1 MAGPLQCQAQAESDG
16 NADVENLRVAEIS
29 LDRLMSRAETVVLR
43 SAADQYAFYIP
54 VSPRDKLRSANL
66 EVVYTNSISLL
77 DSRSQLRVQLN
88 GKVLA
93 QASLRAREPEGVL
106 KVNLPPALIEPGYN
120 QLKFAVAQHYVE
132 QCEDPTAAEL
142 WTQIDV
148 AASRLTFAYE
158 DRTVSNNLAELP
170 ELVDPLGWDPY
181 AVTIVTP
188 GGLEDRDLTIGA
200 KLSSGLAAL
209 LRYRPLQVSH
219 ANAIRMQEDL
229 LDATEAPPALR
240 LANDAAGGDVVL
252 VGTADELE
260 PFLSAR
266 MAAEI
271 TGPYL
276 GMSQLPADHS
286 KFVLVVSGRD
296 AAELATAA
304 TAFALSAGT
313 LPDSASMTVRQITP
327 PELPRYA
334 HTNAIS
340 AGQRYAF
347 SAFGVENTTL
357 GGPGSDRLEFD
368 LWIPP
373 DLFAPADTML
383 ELHVHMAYGAGA
395 DPTSVVNVE
404 LNDRFASAIRMVSED
419 GGVFRDYVIPIP
431 AAWLQPGRNTLRFRT
446 YMTPVS
452 EGDVCFTPSDAALL
466 VSLFDDS
473 WLVLSDSRHHV
484 ELPNLQLLSRT
495 GFPYTAPADGSEL
508 QVRVGNLDSDT
519 VAAAWTLL
527 GKLAQLGA
535 VPPWQ
540 ASVTSNSSVPANRH
554 ELLVGALPD
563 LPAEI
568 MGGAPVAFGDRGLLK
583 PELLRIPSGQ
593 PESRSL
599 RSFFPAGTSLAH
611 AEPAAPA
618 LAAVSYEA
626 RSGNRA
632 FLLQFESPLSPGRLV
647 SVATAADPRLLKAA
661 VARLVEHDLW
671 GGIAGDLVSWA
682 PDSETVSAATVGSSF
697 HLGEKD
703 ISSRASFYFSER
715 PAVWLGLLGSV
726 ALVFVFLSVYLLRRR
741 AREQA

>member
-1 MAGPLQCQAQAESDG
+1 
-16 NADVENLRVAEIS
+16 
-29 LDRLMSRAETVVLR
+29 
-43 SAADQYAFYIP
+43 
-54 VSPRDKLRSANL
+54 
-66 EVVYTNSISLL
+66 
-77 DSRSQLRVQLN
+77 
-88 GKVLA
+88 
-93 QASLRAREPEGVL
+93 
-106 KVNLPPALIEPGYN
+106 
-120 QLKFAVAQHYVE
+120 
-132 QCEDPTAAEL
+132 
-142 WTQIDV
+142 
-148 AASRLTFAYE
+148 
-158 DRTVSNNLAELP
+158 
-170 ELVDPLGWDPY
+170 
-181 AVTIVTP
+181 
-188 GGLEDRDLTIGA
+188 
-200 KLSSGLAAL
+200 
-209 LRYRPLQVSH
+209 
-219 ANAIRMQEDL
+219 
-229 LDATEAPPALR
+229 
-240 LANDAAGGDVVL
+240 
-252 VGTADELE
+252 
-260 PFLSAR
+260 
-266 MAAEI
+266 
-271 TGPYL
+271 
-276 GMSQLPADHS
+276 
-286 KFVLVVSGRD
+286 
-296 AAELATAA
+296 
-304 TAFALSAGT
+304 
-313 LPDSASMTVRQITP
+313 
-327 PELPRYA
+327 
-334 HTNAIS
+334 
-340 AGQRYAF
+340 
-347 SAFGVENTTL
+347 
-357 GGPGSDRLEFD
+357 
-368 LWIPP
+368 
-373 DLFAPADTML
+373 
-383 ELHVHMAYGAGA
+383 
-395 DPTSVVNVE
+395 
-404 LNDRFASAIRMVSED
+404 
-419 GGVFRDYVIPIP
+419 
-431 AAWLQPGRNTLRFRT
+431 
-446 YMTPVS
+446 
-452 EGDVCFTPSDAALL
+452 
-466 VSLFDDS
+466 
-473 WLVLSDSRHHV
+473 V

-508 QVRVGNLDSDT
+508 QGRVGNLDSDT